1 MTPSLGTMSGVSI
14 DPGEPRRP
22 TPGLVLDMLDPT
34 GWKVTSVRWLNEN
47 ERYYTHGP
55 QKSAHE
61 MLERAMRRMNY
72 LAADAEAL
80 MRSEPDKWASGSGSY
95 ATQLNKLQGR
105 LIDSALSAWDAREH
119 SRMLAF
125 IAEGGLESRRRALGL
140 EASKKMSP
148 INLGTEDR
156 SVKKLKVSG
165 TKAKP
170 AVLEQTDEEIIDAEE
185 KSAPGVA
192 W

>member
-1 MTPSLGTMSGVSI
+1 MMPSVGPLLGVKL
-14 DPGEPRRP
+14 DPGEARRP
-22 TPGLVLDMLDPT
+22 TPGLVFDMADPT
-34 GWKVTSVRWLNEN
+34 GWKMTSVRWLNEN
-47 ERYYTHGP
+47 ERYYVEGV

-80 MRSEPDKWASGSGSY
+80 MRSEPDKWASGPEAY
-95 ATQLNKLQGR
+95 AVQLNKLQGR
-105 LIDSALSAWDAREH
+105 LIDSVLSAWDAQEH
-119 SRMLAF
+119 ARMLAF

-140 EASKKMSP
+140 GTSEKIGP
-148 INLGTEDR
+148 INLGTESR
-156 SVKKLKVSG
+156 AVKKLKASG

-170 AVLEQTDEEIIDAEE
+170 PVLEQTDEEIIDAEE